1 MNDVELITIP
11 LTTLQRQRTSW
22 KTSGGV
28 QYELNNRPEEVRII
42 EQRNPITLQL
52 EDEIKKENRVV
63 LVKHIIPVDEDGN
76 EIKYSATNIRFLF
89 GEFVDIWRLFT

>member
-11 LTTLQRQRTSW
+11 LTTLQRQRTGW
-22 KTSGGV
+22 ETSGGV
-28 QYELNNRPEEVRII
+28 QYELNNRL
-42 EQRNPITLQL
+42 TLQL

-89 GEFVDIWRLFT
+89 GEFVDVLVH